1 MRARTTL
8 ILCVAGAVALGAGVY
23 LGSNQSAGVTQTIAM
38 GRLAFPHLASRLR
51 NAARIELVH
60 GGTTLAIEKKGDR
73 WVSANNGGYPVQADK
88 LHGLLAGLTE
98 LRLMEQRTADPALL
112 GRLGLDDPQKKGS
125 TAVLLRVLDAGGK
138 PIAALVLGH
147 RRVNTQGD
155 LPEQVYVRFPD
166 NNQSWL
172 AEGRVDTETDPANW
186 LNREIADIESKSVAS
201 VTVTRGEQQISLAR
215 QNGQIVLTA
224 PADHGKLDQG
234 RLDDVFRAYEA
245 LTFTDVKPVAEM
257 PGERIGRSVFTTS
270 DGLKI
275 EAVLNKSGND
285 VWARFSASGDG
296 AAKAQAEKMNARTQG
311 WAYDLMA
318 WKEQALAPTLK
329 QLEQDQPDQKSSS
342 TPAASPATSG
352 H

>member
-1 MRARTTL
+1 MRPRTTL
-8 ILCVAGAVALGAGVY
+8 ILCVAGAVVLGAGIYV
-23 LGSNQSAGVTQTIAM
+23 GSSQPGGVTQTIAM
-38 GRLAFPHLASRLR
+38 GRLAFPHLASRLQ
-51 NAARIELVH
+51 NAAKIELVH
-60 GGTTLAIEKKGDR
+60 GGATLTIEKKGDR

-125 TAVLLRVLDAGGK
+125 TAVLLRVLDTGGK

-147 RRVNTQGD
+147 RRVNAQGD

-166 NNQSWL
+166 GNQSWL
-172 AEGRVDTETDPANW
+172 AEGRVDAETDPANW
-186 LNREIADIESKSVAS
+186 LNREIADIDSKSIAS
-201 VTVTRGEQQISLAR
+201 ATVTRGEQQLSLAR
-215 QNGQIVLTA
+215 QNGQVVLTA

-234 RLDDVFRAYEA
+234 KLDDVFHAYES
-245 LTFTDVKPVAEM
+245 LTFTNVKPAAEM
-257 PGERIGRSVFTTS
+257 PGQPIGQSVFTTS
-270 DGLKI
+270 DGLKV
-275 EAVLNKSGND
+275 EAVLNKAGND

-296 AAKAQAEKMNARTQG
+296 KAKPEADRMNARTQG

-329 QLEQDQPDQKSSS
+329 QLEQDRPEPKSPPA
-342 TPAASPATSG
+342 PAAAPA